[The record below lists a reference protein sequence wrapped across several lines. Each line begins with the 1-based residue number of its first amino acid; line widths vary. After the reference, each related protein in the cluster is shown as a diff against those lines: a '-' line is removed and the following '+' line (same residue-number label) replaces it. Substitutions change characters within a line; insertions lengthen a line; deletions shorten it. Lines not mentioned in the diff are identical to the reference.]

1 MNYVLRPSEENLY
14 CVVFFVT
21 EEIKQQKE
29 QLEATVLQWRDYK
42 EEYERLSDWL
52 QQIDIHVKAHKTAL
66 LSTLQEKTKQVQDV
80 KVR

>member
-1 MNYVLRPSEENLY
+1 
-14 CVVFFVT
+14 
-21 EEIKQQKE
+21 
-29 QLEATVLQWRDYK
+29 VLQWRDYK

-80 KVR
+80 KVRS